1 MRIKSKTIEMEL
13 LFMNIFGEEKRKNDE
28 RRHFP
33 WRTTLILVIGFAL
46 GVIVTLIFTPS
57 GAGTIT
63 YMSGDDFARSE
74 ISVVRPAPEQIGF
87 DLTATRIIQ
96 QATQMAGGV
105 FVEPN
110 DAQVAPSD
118 DALYATATAII
129 QQATQTAG
137 S

>member
-1 MRIKSKTIEMEL
+1 MDT
-13 LFMNIFGEEKRKNDE
+13 FGEKRKNDE

-33 WRTTLILVIGFAL
+33 WRTVLLLVIGFAL
-46 GVIVTLIFTPS
+46 GVVVTLLVVPS
-57 GAGTIT
+57 RIETIT

-74 ISVVRPAPEQIGF
+74 ISVVQPAPEQIGF

-96 QATQMAGGV
+96 QATQMAGGL

-110 DAQVAPSD
+110 DSQAALSD

-129 QQATQTAG
+129 QQATQAAG

>member
-1 MRIKSKTIEMEL
+1 ML
-13 LFMNIFGEEKRKNDE
+13 LMDNFGEKRKNDDP
-28 RRHFP
+28 RRFP
-33 WRTTLILVIGFAL
+33 WRATFFIVIGFAL
-46 GVIVTLIFTPS
+46 GVVVTLLFTPS
-57 GAGTIT
+57 ASGTVM

-74 ISVVRPAPEQIGF
+74 ISVVQPAPEQIVF
-87 DLTATRIIQ
+87 DLTATYIIE

-110 DAQVAPSD
+110 DAQAAPSD